1 MVMIGLAAVLLIV
14 GALLVLV
21 EAHVP
26 TGGVVGGAAI
36 LALVGGGVLLALAAG
51 VPGAIVLIAAL
62 VAAAA
67 CMAALLIGGRRV
79 LRTRRLRPR
88 TGAEGLVGHVGV
100 VRRATEPEARVFVD
114 GALWRA
120 EPDWQHEEGDALH
133 EGDRVVVQRVHGLT
147 LSVRKAEAWEL
158 VR

>member
-1 MVMIGLAAVLLIV
+1 MLTLGAVLLV
-14 GALLVLV
+14 MGALLVLV

-26 TGGVVGGAAI
+26 TGGVVGAAAI
-36 LALVGGGVLLALAAG
+36 AGLVTGLALLLLAAG
-51 VPGAIVLIAAL
+51 TATVVALILSLL
-62 VAAAA
+62 VASGAFAV
-67 CMAALLIGGRRV
+67 MLIGARR
-79 LRTRRLRPR
+79 LFRDRRLRPR
-88 TGAEGLVGHVGV
+88 TGAEALVGHMGV

-120 EPDWQHEEGDALH
+120 EPDWQHDDVNALH

-147 LSVRKAEAWEL
+147 LCVRKAEKWEL